1 MAHPDRAAL
10 IPALQQA
17 IGGDVPVV
25 FDEKQ
30 NVWDTCRR
38 AWLAHDRAA
47 DYSLVIQD
55 DAIVCKDFR
64 KKAIAVLEA
73 QSKEYMTAFYA
84 GGMAKPRVR
93 HALMRGDDHFV
104 SAMIFNEVAL
114 CIPTKHIE
122 EMVKFCDDRD
132 AVNDHLIQKWLQLR
146 RIKVWYPVPSLV
158 DHRTD
163 TVSIY
168 RSNLERE
175 DADVPRSAIAFIDTY
190 EKRKR

>member
-1 MAHPDRAAL
+1 MAHPARAEF

-38 AWLAHDRAA
+38 AWLAHDRSA
-47 DYSLVIQD
+47 DYALVIQD
-55 DAIVCKDFR
+55 DAIVCKNFR
-64 KKAIAVLEA
+64 KKALAVLEA
-73 QSKEYMTAFYA
+73 QGKEYMTAFYA
-84 GGMAKPRVR
+84 GGMAKAGVR

-114 CIPTKHIE
+114 CIPTERIE
-122 EMVKFCDDRD
+122 EMVSFCDDRD
-132 AVNDHLIQKWLQLR
+132 AQDDHLIQKWLQLR
-146 RIKVWYPVPSLV
+146 RVKVWYPVPSLV

-163 TVSIY
+163 VVSIY
-168 RSNLERE
+168 RSNLGRS

-190 EKRKR
+190 EKDKR